1 MNRPRYRRGAV
12 VHVVSLSPRG
22 EMSSWIR
29 HPLRTL
35 RTLHATI
42 VDRTITANL
51 DRAREHAHN
60 QNREGFIRHIGHAA
74 RLAQRH
80 APDRVADVEHV
91 AQTTLDLSAD
101 STERTSAGTHGF
113 ETDA

>member
-1 MNRPRYRRGAV
+1 
-12 VHVVSLSPRG
+12 
-22 EMSSWIR
+22 MSSWIR

-51 DRAREHAHN
+51 HRAQEYAYN
-60 QNREGFIRHIGHAA
+60 ENREGFIRHIGHAA

-80 APDRVADVEHV
+80 APNRVTEVEQV
-91 AQTTLDLSAD
+91 AQATVDLLAD
-101 STERTSAGTHGF
+101 STERTFAGSHGF
-113 ETDA
+113 ESDV